1 MPPVDATGN
10 TLMEKEMARDIPE
23 GGSAAGGG
31 NPPPAGDFP
40 HQEDGGEV
48 CFRALFDDT
57 PEAMLLVDGRGT
69 ILAAN
74 RAVGRLGLSPG
85 PRPGNAFLACW
96 PQRLRPAIARWLD
109 AAGVEGRLVPLEV
122 ELPGDRTISLLGWRV
137 RGAGP
142 VLRQLLLRDVTETRR
157 LEARALHA
165 ERLAA
170 LGRLA
175 AGLAHELRNTLAGV
189 DAGLQVLERGELP
202 PPGERREVTREMRA
216 RIERARRVLDDVLAW
231 ARPPRL
237 DRFCW
242 PVPDLLESF
251 RDAATGVPGTEGLTV
266 EIADPGPVEEELVLV
281 DPLRISQVA
290 VNLLQNAARA
300 MGGQGRVLLSAAREG
315 RFVSIRF
322 RDHGPGI
329 APGIRDRVFEPFFTT
344 SAEGTGLGLPIARSL
359 AEAHG
364 GRLVLEETGR
374 GGTTFRLDLPA
385 CGAAREE
392 D

>member
-1 MPPVDATGN
+1 
-10 TLMEKEMARDIPE
+10 MARLP
-23 GGSAAGGG
+23 AGGG
-31 NPPPAGDFP
+31 RGPGGGDPPVVGDFT
-40 HQEDGGEV
+40 HQDDGGEV
-48 CFRALFDDT
+48 CFRALFDET

-74 RAVGRLGLSPG
+74 RAAGRLGLARV
-85 PRPGNAFLACW
+85 PRPGDVFLSCW
-96 PQRLRPAIARWLD
+96 PERLRPAIARWLD
-109 AAGVEGRLVPLEV
+109 AAGKDGKLVPLEV
-122 ELPGDRTISLLGWRV
+122 ELPGERMVSLLGWRV

-142 VLRQLLLRDVTETRR
+142 ALRQLLLRDITETRR

-189 DAGLQVLERGELP
+189 DAGLQVFERGELLP
-202 PPGERREVTREMRA
+202 AEERREVTREMRA

-237 DRFCW
+237 DRYCW

-251 RDAATGVPGTEGLTV
+251 RDAVTGIPGSEGLAV
-266 EIADPGPVEEELVLV
+266 EIGDTTPVEEELVLV
-281 DPLRISQVA
+281 DPLRIGQVA

-300 MGGQGRVLLSAAREG
+300 MGGKGTVRLSAAREG
-315 RFVSIRF
+315 RFVAIRF
-322 RDHGPGI
+322 RDRGPGI
-329 APGIRDRVFEPFFTT
+329 APEVRERIFEPFFTT
-344 SAEGTGLGLPIARSL
+344 SPEGTGLGLPIARSL

-364 GRLVLEETGR
+364 GRLVLEETGPR
-374 GGTTFRLDLPA
+374 GTTFRLDLPA
-385 CGAAREE
+385 CGAAREGE
-392 D
+392 